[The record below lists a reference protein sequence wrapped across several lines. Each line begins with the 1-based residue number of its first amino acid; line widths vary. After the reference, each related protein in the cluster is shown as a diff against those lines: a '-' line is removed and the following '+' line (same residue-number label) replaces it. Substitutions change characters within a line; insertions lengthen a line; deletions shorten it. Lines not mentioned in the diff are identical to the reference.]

1 VAILTIGKPGIYA
14 QRAIK
19 KLERIGIA
27 PAHYD
32 MRYVKPLD
40 ESLLHEVFRKFKR
53 IITIEDGTVKG
64 GFGSAVAEF
73 MVDNGYMALLKIT
86 GIPDKFVG
94 HGTIE
99 QLYKDCGLDSEGIVN
114 VVQEWNSR

>member
-1 VAILTIGKPGIYA
+1 
-14 QRAIK
+14 
-19 KLERIGIA
+19 
-27 PAHYD
+27 

-40 ESLLHEVFRKFKR
+40 EGLLHEVFSKFNR
-53 IITIEDGTVKG
+53 VITIEDGTVKG

-73 MVDNGYMALLKIT
+73 MVDNGYMALLKII

-99 QLYKDCGLDSEGIVN
+99 QLYKDCGLDTEGIVN
-114 VVQEWNSR
+114 LVQKWITR